1 MCLKN
6 SPKSP
11 WTLLEVMIVVAT
23 IGVLLAVASL
33 VIPPLVAAWNNA
45 QRHDRIPIGQGQSC
59 ISSLQTIAGLKIQW
73 ALDLKK
79 SDTDVPT
86 DDDLFGDSK
95 YMDIKPSCPAGG
107 TYDLKSVGEKPT
119 CSVPSHSL

>member
-1 MCLKN
+1 
-6 SPKSP
+6 
-11 WTLLEVMIVVAT
+11 MIVVAT
-23 IGVLLAVASL
+23 IGVLVAVAS
-33 VIPPLVAAWNNA
+33 VAIPPLVDAWNNA
-45 QRHDRIPIGQGQSC
+45 QRQERICERQRQLCTST
-59 ISSLQTIAGLKIQW
+59 LRTIAGLKFQW

-86 DDDLFGDSK
+86 DDDLVGDGK

-119 CSVPSHSL
+119 CSISSHSL